1 MNKKLCTA
9 LLVSNFCF
17 NLHADQTLATQKQP
31 STAKS
36 IEITN
41 NANFKGKVKVVN
53 GYEVAGNSIK
63 GREIKELF
71 LAKKTK
77 AEQDLQAGQAELIA
91 ANKDFTAKAPTLN
104 DKARRDEEKKLTK
117 LDRDLKEKAQTLK
130 EELETDMY
138 LQTEKLGQE
147 FEKIVQAYGKDHDLD
162 LVIDQSSGRPVYV
175 ADRLQCTNDIISLMN
190 KADDKKVA
198 SSSTAKSSTPVK
210 KTT

>member
-1 MNKKLCTA
+1 MNRKLCTA
-9 LLVSNFCF
+9 VLISSFCF
-17 NLHADQTLATQKQP
+17 NLHADQTVTTQKQP
-31 STAKS
+31 PITKS
-36 IEITN
+36 MEITN

-53 GYEVAGNSIK
+53 GYEVAGNSTK
-63 GREIKELF
+63 GREIKEQF
-71 LAKKTK
+71 LAKKNK

-91 ANKDFTAKAPTLN
+91 ANKDFTAKAPTLS

-117 LDRDLKEKAQTLK
+117 LDRDLKEKAQALK

-147 FEKIVQAYGKDHDLD
+147 FEKIVQAYGRDHDLD

-190 KADDKKVA
+190 KADDKKITSGSV
-198 SSSTAKSSTPVK
+198 AKSNTPIK